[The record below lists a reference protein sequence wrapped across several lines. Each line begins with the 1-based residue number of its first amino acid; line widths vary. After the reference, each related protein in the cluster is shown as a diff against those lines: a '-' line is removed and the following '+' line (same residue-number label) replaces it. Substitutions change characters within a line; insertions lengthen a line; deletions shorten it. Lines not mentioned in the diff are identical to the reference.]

1 MIAAVSVVV
10 RARAVLAY
18 RDVRSLCELV
28 LVAQLLDLVTTWIAL
43 DTGRFA
49 EGNQLLGPLV
59 DHHPAA
65 AYTVKLGAACVV
77 VAGAVLLRIRWRMRL
92 AVLRILAIGSVAAPL
107 VNALRLAG
115 WV

>member
-1 MIAAVSVVV
+1 VSTLV
-10 RARAVLAY
+10 RARAVLSY

-28 LVAQLLDLVTTWIAL
+28 LVAQVLDLVTTWIAL

-59 DHHPAA
+59 DHHPAV
-65 AYTVKLGAACVV
+65 AYSVKLAAACMV
-77 VAGAVLLRIRWRMRL
+77 VAGAVLLRIRWRMRVV
-92 AVLRILAIGSVAAPL
+92 VLRVLAIASVAAPL
-107 VNALRLAG
+107 VNSLRLAG